1 MLMFMFLV
9 RWWYPCSLCDLWDAL
24 TNYGLMKFAVTN
36 PRCVHVP
43 TVQCTVSLCGHHAL
57 RFVLWGNGLSLGYT
71 VEFVPHTL

>member
-1 MLMFMFLV
+1 MFMFLV
-9 RWWYPCSLCDLWDAL
+9 RWWYLCSLCDLWDAL

-43 TVQCTVSLCGHHAL
+43 TVQRTVSP
-57 RFVLWGNGLSLGYT
+57 WGNGLSLGYT